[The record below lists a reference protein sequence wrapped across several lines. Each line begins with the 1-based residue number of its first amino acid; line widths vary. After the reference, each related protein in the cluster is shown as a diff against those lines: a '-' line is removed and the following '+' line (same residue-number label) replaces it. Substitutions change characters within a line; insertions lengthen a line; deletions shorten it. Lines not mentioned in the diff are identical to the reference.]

1 MTSLASRVLAAIR
14 RHDLIAPGQA
24 VVAAISGGADSV
36 ALTHLLVELFRSGA
50 LRLVGLVHLN
60 HLLRGIA
67 SDRDEAFCRQL
78 ADDCGVPFDV
88 ERVDVAAAARGGR
101 SLEEAAREA
110 RYAFLERARLRLGAD
125 VVAVAHTLDDQ
136 AETVLMRM
144 LSGAGT
150 RGLGAMRPRRGAI
163 VRPLL
168 DVRRHE
174 LRDYLAGRDAT
185 FVEDATNADRSRRR
199 NRLRHDVMPHLVAA
213 EGEGAIEALARVATI
228 AQAEDD
234 VLGTITDEA
243 AARVV
248 AGGDARELD
257 AARLAAEPL
266 ALRRRLVGRI
276 AQQWT
281 GRTPSFRQIDAL
293 ERFLGRGV
301 PGRIPVAGGMMELSP
316 AGRVL
321 FIRTRPQPAGPPS
334 WRTWSYALA
343 VPGELEIPEAGLL
356 RAMSGDDPT
365 AANPGSALTVR
376 IKSEAAGASLVVR
389 PWKPGDRVRL
399 PDGWGR
405 KKVQDIFVDR
415 KVPKAERHEIPLVV
429 AENGRILWVP
439 GHAVAGG
446 AAAGPATKS
455 VVVLSFEPIGRRST

>member
-1 MTSLASRVLAAIR
+1 MTSLSGRVLAAIR

-24 VVAAISGGADSV
+24 VVAAVSGGADSV
-36 ALTHLLVELFRSGA
+36 ALTHLLVELSAAGA

-60 HLLRGIA
+60 HQLRGID
-67 SDRDEAFCRQL
+67 SDRDETFCRQL
-78 ADDCGVPFDV
+78 ADGCGVPVDV
-88 ERVDVAAAARGGR
+88 ERVDVAAGAPRGG
-101 SLEEAAREA
+101 SIEEAAREA

-136 AETVLMRM
+136 AETVLMRL

-150 RGLGAMRPRRGAI
+150 RGLGAMRPRRGSI

-174 LRDYLAGRDAT
+174 LRDYLAGRTAP
-185 FVEDATNADRSRRR
+185 FVEDASNADRSRRR
-199 NRLRHDVMPHLVAA
+199 NRLRHDVMPHLAAA
-213 EGEGAIEALARVATI
+213 EGDGAIEALARVATI
-228 AQAEDD
+228 AQADD
-234 VLGTITDEA
+234 DFLGVLTDEA
-243 AARVV
+243 AARVMP
-248 AGGDARELD
+248 GGDALALE

-281 GRTPSFRQIDAL
+281 GRTPSFRQVDAL
-293 ERFLGRGV
+293 ERFLVRGV
-301 PGRIPVAGGMMELSP
+301 PGRIPLAGGLMELSP
-316 AGRVL
+316 EGRVL
-321 FIRTRPQPAGPPS
+321 FHRARPEAAGLPS

-343 VPGELEIPEAGLL
+343 VPGELEIPEAGRL
-356 RAMSGDDPT
+356 RAVAGDGPSAPIPD
-365 AANPGSALTVR
+365 SALTVR
-376 IKSEAAGASLVVR
+376 LKGEAVGASLIVR

-399 PDGWGR
+399 PYGWGR

-415 KVPKAERHEIPLVV
+415 KVPRAERHAIPLVV
-429 AENGRILWVP
+429 AENGGILWVP

>member
-24 VVAAISGGADSV
+24 VVAAVSGGADSV
-36 ALTHLLVELFRSGA
+36 ALTHLLVELSRAGA
-50 LRLVGLVHLN
+50 FDLAGLAHLN
-60 HLLRGIA
+60 HQLRGTA
-67 SDRDEAFCRQL
+67 SDRDEAFCRRL
-78 ADDCGVPFDV
+78 ADGCGVPFDV
-88 ERVDVAAAARGGR
+88 ERVDVAAAARRGR
-101 SLEEAAREA
+101 SIEEAAREA
-110 RYAFLERARLRLGAD
+110 RYAFLERARLRLGAHL
-125 VVAVAHTLDDQ
+125 VAVAHTRDDQ

-168 DVRRHE
+168 EVSRRE
-174 LRDYLAGRDAT
+174 LRDYLAGRDAA
-185 FVEDATNADRSRRR
+185 FVEDATNADRTRRR

-228 AQAEDD
+228 AQADED
-234 VLGTITDEA
+234 VLETLTDA
-243 AARVV
+243 ATARVV
-248 AGGDARELD
+248 VGGDALD
-257 AARLAAEPL
+257 AARLASEPL
-266 ALRRRLVGRI
+266 ALRRRLLGRI

-281 GRTPSFRQIDAL
+281 GRTASFRQIDAL

-301 PGRIPVAGGMMELSP
+301 PGRVPLSGGLMELSP

-343 VPGELEIPEAGLL
+343 VPGELEIPEAGRL
-356 RAMSGDDPT
+356 RAMSADDPT
-365 AANPGSALTVR
+365 AASSGRALTVR
-376 IKSEAAGASLVVR
+376 LKSEAVGASLVVR

-399 PDGWGR
+399 PYGWGR
-405 KKVQDIFVDR
+405 KKVQDIFVDG
-415 KVPKAERHEIPLVV
+415 KVPRAERHGIPLVV

>member
-1 MTSLASRVLAAIR
+1 MTSLTGRVLAAIR

-24 VVAAISGGADSV
+24 VVAAVSGGADSV
-36 ALTHLLVELFRSGA
+36 ALTHILVELSRAGA
-50 LRLVGLVHLN
+50 LRLVGLAHLN
-60 HLLRGIA
+60 HQLRGSA
-67 SDRDEAFCRQL
+67 SDSDEAFCRQL
-78 ADDCGVPFDV
+78 ADGCGVPFDV

-110 RYAFLERARLRLGAD
+110 RYGFLERARVRLGAD
-125 VVAVAHTLDDQ
+125 LVAVAHSLDDQ

-144 LSGAGT
+144 LGGAGT
-150 RGLGAMRPRRGAI
+150 RGLGAMRPRRGVI

-174 LRDYLAGRDAT
+174 LRDYLARRGAP
-185 FVEDATNADRSRRR
+185 FVEDASNTDRSRRR

-213 EGEGAIEALARVATI
+213 EGEGAVEALARVAAI
-228 AQAEDD
+228 AQADD
-234 VLGTITDEA
+234 DLLGTLTEEA

-248 AGGDARELD
+248 VDRDELD
-257 AARLAAEPL
+257 AVRLAAEPL

-276 AQQWT
+276 AKQWS

-301 PGRIPVAGGMMELSP
+301 PGRVPLGAGVMELSP

-321 FIRTRPQPAGPPS
+321 FIRTRPRPAGPPS

-343 VPGELEIPEAGLL
+343 VPGEVEIPEAGLL
-356 RAMSGDDPT
+356 RAMPGDDP
-365 AANPGSALTVR
+365 AAGGSGALTVR
-376 IKSEAAGASLVVR
+376 LNSEAVGASLVVR

-399 PDGWGR
+399 PYGWGR

-415 KVPKAERHEIPLVV
+415 KVPRAERHGIPLVV
-429 AENGRILWVP
+429 AESGGILWVP